1 MINIVLY
8 APEIPS
14 NTGNIMRTCMASG
27 IHLILIR
34 PLGFVLSDKYLK
46 RSGMDYVKDLDYE
59 VFDDFEAFEKAHSGD
74 YFLVSRYGKK
84 TYSDIDYQ
92 PLDNIYLIFG
102 NESSG
107 LSHEIIEKYKH
118 RAMRIPMMPNA
129 RSLNLANSVAI
140 VAFEVLRQK
149 SFESLSKVEVL
160 KGADFIDSKWK
171 NN

>member
-1 MINIVLY
+1 MINIVLF

-34 PLGFVLSDKYLK
+34 PLGFMLSDKYLK

-59 VFDDFEAFEKAHSGD
+59 VFDDFAAFEKAHSGA
-74 YFLVSRYGKK
+74 YFLISRYGKK
-84 TYSDIDYQ
+84 TYSDVDYK

-102 NESSG
+102 SESSG
-107 LSHEIIEKYKH
+107 LSDEIIKKYKDQ
-118 RAMRIPMMPNA
+118 AVRIPMKPNA

-140 VAFEVLRQK
+140 VGFEVLRQK
-149 SFESLSKVEVL
+149 SFESLSKKEVI
-160 KGADFIDSKWK
+160 KGADFIDSK
-171 NN
+171 

>member
-27 IHLILIR
+27 AHLILIR
-34 PLGFVLSDKYLK
+34 PLGFKLSDKYLK

-59 VFDDFEAFEKAHSGD
+59 IFDSFEDFKNVHQGD
-74 YFLVSRYGKK
+74 YYLISRYGHK
-84 TYSDIDYQ
+84 TYSDYKYEAKK
-92 PLDNIYLIFG
+92 NIYLIFG

-107 LSHEIIEKYKH
+107 LSDEIIREYKDS
-118 RAMRIPMMPNA
+118 AMRIPMVKDA

-140 VAFEVLRQK
+140 VVYEVLRQQD
-149 SFESLSKVEVL
+149 FNNLSKEEVI
-160 KGADFIDSKWK
+160 KGADFIDKKWK
-171 NN
+171 